1 MKTEIFNCC
10 RGRSPNQPLYWLP
23 NGFCSHRMMDRYL
36 GSQNTI
42 YSKPPDNRCATSEE
56 VPVHGH
62 ELLVQAISERCN
74 TDIDMVYNDNPSA
87 MYAPLFSPKAK
98 KLTPRDLEIMSQSS
112 EDEIYPFPLPELSY
126 ETIAIPFTRQSWYN
140 FFLDEMARYGLSRE
154 RCLPILKQPATLAR
168 FGYRL
173 ARITGSRRGVESR
186 EFTIALAIFGL
197 GAIGLGH
204 RCMCQFCFRVAVPWL
219 SRCGMHSQSKGLHSD
234 PSHNYS
240 LQSQRARIGRRAAM
254 AIQWP
259 QNRPVEISGWLDH
272 EPWTLAGLLWNT
284 PWCDRSE
291 ILSELRAA
299 PLVREKLPNH
309 LEKLGRDRLLYELRA
324 AIDPHEWLA
333 DLWPVKIKAAQMWF
347 EAEASVAPGHP
358 PKGLRKKTA
367 ERLAMA
373 IQMLNDGENKSK
385 VAKKLGISPS
395 NLSHTLEHTG
405 RLKIQ

>member
-1 MKTEIFNCC
+1 
-10 RGRSPNQPLYWLP
+10 
-23 NGFCSHRMMDRYL
+23 
-36 GSQNTI
+36 
-42 YSKPPDNRCATSEE
+42 
-56 VPVHGH
+56 
-62 ELLVQAISERCN
+62 
-74 TDIDMVYNDNPSA
+74 
-87 MYAPLFSPKAK
+87 
-98 KLTPRDLEIMSQSS
+98 
-112 EDEIYPFPLPELSY
+112 
-126 ETIAIPFTRQSWYN
+126 
-140 FFLDEMARYGLSRE
+140 
-154 RCLPILKQPATLAR
+154 
-168 FGYRL
+168 
-173 ARITGSRRGVESR
+173 
-186 EFTIALAIFGL
+186 
-197 GAIGLGH
+197 
-204 RCMCQFCFRVAVPWL
+204 
-219 SRCGMHSQSKGLHSD
+219 
-234 PSHNYS
+234 
-240 LQSQRARIGRRAAM
+240 M

-309 LEKLGRDRLLYELRA
+309 VEKLGRDRLLYELRA

-395 NLSHTLEHTG
+395 NLSHTLEHSD
-405 RLKIQ
+405 RLKIQRLFLKHRVNKGTTRKPTEG